1 MRSLSCE
8 QVQASARLPGTS
20 FTEQGKTATIA
31 PQRGEM
37 VTFYRVDAP
46 AVRDYFNATGKF
58 PDLLVVREKE
68 GKADKDG
75 VLLELKGR
83 DWNHALQQLEEGL
96 SKMRGCVEGALGVKR
111 WSAVVVLGGGSAPKK
126 TDDARRRFEKK
137 CEVTP
142 HVNSGRTCDLRKL
155 LP

>member
-1 MRSLSCE
+1 MSALSCD
-8 QVQASARLPGTS
+8 QVQSAARLPGTS
-20 FTEQGKTATIA
+20 FTEQAKTATIA
-31 PQRGEM
+31 PERGERIA
-37 VTFYRVDAP
+37 FYQVDAP
-46 AVRDYFNATGKF
+46 PVRDFFHATGKF

-68 GKADKDG
+68 GAAGKDG
-75 VLLELKGR
+75 VLVELKGS
-83 DWNHALQQLEEGL
+83 DWNRALQQLEEGL

-137 CEVTP
+137 CQITP
-142 HVNSGRTCDLRKL
+142 HVNSGRTCDLRKI